1 MGKILT
7 TSASTP
13 VVVDTQYGA
22 LSTNFYVVPVSDQL
36 LDQWYDEQKGEYKP
50 DRTTSPL
57 VLQAILNISDPDG
70 VLPSQTSTFA
80 SILWEEIVEYKD
92 NSGTTNVVN
101 NGDVTEIEDT
111 VIVGETAVRVYTVQ
125 ADGKLVCRR
134 NVEPT
139 KSYRLKCTVTYNDTR
154 SGKTLKFEGSVLL
167 TTSKTAEENYILQ
180 LDTPRTQTFRPLMG
194 DGTIT
199 NLTFGGT
206 LIFGGTEVATAKYF
220 WYWTDSDHP
229 DGVLFGDANTPCAAY
244 VSGQGTK
251 LLTLNPDATEGLTVM
266 LRVSATATAATPDL
280 PIREYF
286 SLMIIYDEVNGR
298 TTSPNG
304 NSLRTEHKEMSFN
317 EILWVK
323 GVDMDANV
331 RAEYIR
337 LIWTYHKNTTSSL
350 TIAGYGDSCVIQRAN
365 LVTPSGQTVIV
376 NPQIQILGPM
386 DLLYDD
392 NDELITDD
400 SGSST
405 ASTFSGYVV
414 GRT

>member
-36 LDQWYDEQKGEYKP
+36 LDQWYDEQKREYKP

-57 VLQAILNISDPDG
+57 VLQAILSISDPDG

-92 NSGTTNVVN
+92 NSGNTVVVN

-111 VIVGETAVRVYTVQ
+111 VIIGQTAVRVYTVQ
-125 ADGKLVCRR
+125 TDGKLVCRR
-134 NVEPT
+134 NVEPS
-139 KSYRLKCTVTYNDTR
+139 KSYRLKCTATYNDTR
-154 SGKTLKFEGSVLL
+154 NGNTLTFESSVLL

-180 LDTPRTQTFRPLMG
+180 LNTPRIHTFRPLIG
-194 DGTIT
+194 DGTVT
-199 NLTFGGT
+199 NVTFGGT
-206 LIFGGTEVATAKYF
+206 LIFGSEEVSTAKYF
-220 WYWTDSDHP
+220 WYWTDASHP

-286 SLMIIYDEVNGR
+286 SLKVIYDNVNGR
-298 TTSPNG
+298 STSPNG
-304 NSLRTEHKEMSFN
+304 NSLRTEHKEMTFN
-317 EILWVK
+317 EILWVN
-323 GVDMDANV
+323 GEDMNDNV

-337 LIWTYHKNTTSSL
+337 LIWTYHKNTTSAL
-350 TIAGYGDSCVIQRAN
+350 TVAGYGDTCTLPRAS
-365 LVTPSGQTVIV
+365 LIAASGQTTIV
-376 NPQIQILGPM
+376 NPQIQILGPL